1 MNDRSILFDPS
12 DLKYKEP
19 FGAVRSGTKLRFRIG
34 VDREIVVADVFMV
47 VKYDR
52 HDKPAIYR
60 MEKVKSDSAEGK
72 GDEYEVSFVIGDSGL
87 YWYEFDVHT
96 DLGLLRTGR
105 SEDDGRAVI
114 NDAPHLFQQTVYDQQ
129 FEEPDWIYGGVFYH
143 IFVDRFASDG
153 RRTELPG
160 KVNRSDWGGMPEYR
174 AVNGRIMN
182 NDFFGGD
189 LEGIRQKLDY
199 LEDLGVTCLYLS
211 PIFEAYSNHKY
222 DTGDY
227 MKIDPMFGTEEDF
240 RRLCE
245 DAGRRG
251 IRIILDGVFA
261 HTGSDS
267 VYFDKYGHYGTH
279 GAWSG
284 KDSPYR
290 DWYYIHDDGTYE
302 TWWGIDTLPKLYKDS
317 EGYKRFLMGDNG
329 PLRYWLRAGASG
341 WRLDVADELPS
352 IFMRQLAATV
362 KDEKP
367 DALIIGEVWE
377 DASNKIAYSERKN
390 YFEGDKID
398 SVMDYPMRTAIINF
412 IRFGDANQ
420 IARTVETI
428 CMNYPAWAV
437 NALMNSL
444 GTHDTERILTALA
457 GQPAEDAPREILA
470 EMRLSP
476 EEKQRGRALLK
487 QAVLLQMTLPGVPCI
502 YYGDEAL
509 MEGYKDPFNRQC
521 FPWGE
526 ADRDMLNWYRKLI
539 WIRRQHEVY
548 KSGRYRTLVCE
559 DGCYAFE
566 RYENGYG
573 SMITAVNRGEAPKT
587 VIVSGRWRDLISDKK
602 YDNVIVIAPGKAALL
617 EER

>member
-1 MNDRSILFDPS
+1 VNDRSILFDPS
-12 DLKYKEP
+12 HPKYKEP
-19 FGAVRSGTKLRFRIG
+19 FGAVSSGTKLRFRIG
-34 VDREIVVADVFMV
+34 IEREIVVCDVFMV

-52 HDKPAIYR
+52 HDKPAMYR
-60 MEKVKSDSAEGK
+60 MEKVESDASEGTR
-72 GDEYEVSFVIGDSGL
+72 DEYEVSFVIEDSGL
-87 YWYEFDVHT
+87 YWYEFGVHT
-96 DLGLLRTGR
+96 DLGLLRVGR
-105 SEDDGRAVI
+105 SEEDGRAI
-114 NDAPHLFQQTVYDQQ
+114 ISDAPPLFQQTVYEQQ
-129 FEEPDWIYGGVFYH
+129 FEEPEWIYGGVFYH
-143 IFVDRFASDG
+143 IFVDRFNSSG
-153 RRTELPG
+153 KRTELPG
-160 KVNRSDWGGMPEYR
+160 KILRDDWGGMPEYR
-174 AVNGRIMN
+174 AQNGRIMN

-245 DAGRRG
+245 DAGKRG
-251 IRIILDGVFA
+251 IRVILDGVFA

-290 DWYYIHDDGTYE
+290 DWYFIYDDGTYE
-302 TWWGIDTLPKLYKDS
+302 TWWGIDTLPKLNKSS
-317 EGYKRFLMGDNG
+317 EGYKKFLMGDNG
-329 PLRYWLRAGASG
+329 PLRHWLRAGASG

-352 IFMRQLAATV
+352 MFMRQLAATV

-377 DASNKIAYSERKN
+377 DASNKIAYDERKN

-398 SVMDYPMRTAIINF
+398 SVMDYPLRTAIIDFVRN
-412 IRFGDANQ
+412 GNAGQ

-428 CMNYPAWAV
+428 CNNYPAWAV

-457 GQPAEDAPREILA
+457 GQPAGDAPREVLA

-476 EEKQRGRALLK
+476 DEKMHGRKLLK
-487 QAVLLQMTLPGVPCI
+487 QAVLLQMTLPGVPCV

-521 FPWGE
+521 FPWGN
-526 ADRDMLNWYRKLI
+526 ADREILNWYRNLI
-539 WIRRQHEVY
+539 WIRRNHSVY
-548 KSGRYRTLVCE
+548 KRGKYRTIISE
-559 DGCYAFE
+559 DGCFAFE
-566 RYENGYG
+566 RYENGDG
-573 SMITAVNRGEAPKT
+573 SMITVVNRGSETKT
-587 VIVSGRWRDLISDKK
+587 IMVGGEWVDLISDKK
-602 YDNVIVIAPGKAALL
+602 YGDVIAIAPGNSALL
-617 EER
+617 EEQ